1 MAATLIT
8 GGTGFLGAEVARVL
22 LSEGQTGITLFDLDP
37 STERLGELSS
47 EVVVIRGDLGD
58 ASDVDAAVASSRAD
72 TIYHLG
78 GMLSAPSEANHA
90 AAFRANAVGTFN
102 VLEAARTHGV
112 SQVLFA
118 STINTYG
125 HDLPEDAVDDYTLQ
139 RPAMF
144 YGTTKLFG
152 EHMGRFYK
160 RKFGLDF
167 RGIRYPSIVGPGVTT
182 PGISQYTSR
191 AIEASAKGEPYT
203 IFVEPRTRVPIIY
216 IREAAEAI
224 VKLAAA
230 PTDRIQTV
238 VYLLAGTT
246 PTPTAQDLADAIR
259 ARLPHANLD
268 FQPDPAVQ
276 TIHDAR
282 RALASIDDTNAQH
295 EWAWRSQYDLPR
307 IVNEMVT
314 GIRGRGTCD
323 DGCGNRDP
331 GQGSVPRR

>member
-1 MAATLIT
+1 MTTLIT
-8 GGTGFLGAEVARVL
+8 GGTGFLGSEVVRVL
-22 LSEGQTGITLFDLDP
+22 LSGGDTNITLFDLDP
-37 STERLGELSS
+37 STDRLAGLSD
-47 EVVVIRGDLGD
+47 EIAVIRGDLGE
-58 ASDVDAAVASSRAD
+58 ASEVDAAVASSRPD

-78 GMLSAPSEANHA
+78 GMLSAPSEADHS

-125 HDLPEDAVDDYTLQ
+125 HDLPDDGVDDYTLQ

-152 EHMGRFYK
+152 EHMGRFYG

-182 PGISQYTSR
+182 PGISQYTSH
-191 AIEASAKGEPYT
+191 AIEASARGEPYT

-216 IREAAEAI
+216 IREAADAI
-224 VKLAAA
+224 VKLASA
-230 PTDRIQTV
+230 PADRIQTV

-246 PTPTAQDLADAIR
+246 PTPTAQQLADAITAR
-259 ARLPHANLD
+259 IPEARLD
-268 FQPDPAVQ
+268 FCPNPAVQ
-276 TIHDAR
+276 AVHDKR
-282 RALASIDDTNAQH
+282 RALASIDDTNARR
-295 EWAWRSQYDLPR
+295 EWGWRPTYDLGR
-307 IVNEMVT
+307 IVNEIVNQ
-314 GIRGRGTCD
+314 IRGSG
-323 DGCGNRDP
+323 
-331 GQGSVPRR
+331 

>member
-1 MAATLIT
+1 MTALIT
-8 GGTGFLGAEVARVL
+8 GGTGFLGSEVARVL
-22 LSEGQTGITLFDLDP
+22 LSGGCAGVTLFDSNP
-37 STERLGELSS
+37 SAARLGGLSS
-47 EVVVIRGDLGD
+47 EVVVIRGDLGN
-58 ASDVDAAVASSRAD
+58 ASDVDAAVARSRPD

-78 GMLSAPSEANHA
+78 GMLSAPSEADHA
-90 AAFRANAVGTFN
+90 AAFRVNAAGTFN
-102 VLEAARTHGV
+102 VLEAARAHGV
-112 SQVLFA
+112 PQVLFA

-152 EHMGRFYK
+152 EHMGRFYR

-167 RGIRYPSIVGPGVTT
+167 RGIRYPSIIGPGVTT

-191 AIEASAKGEPYT
+191 AIEASARGEPYT

-216 IREAAEAI
+216 ISEAAKAI

-230 PTDRIQTV
+230 PADRIETV

-268 FQPDPAVQ
+268 FRPAPAIQ
-276 TIHDAR
+276 AIHDAR
-282 RALASIDDTNAQH
+282 RALASIDDTNARH
-295 EWAWRSQYDLPR
+295 EWAWRPEYDLPR
-307 IVNEMVT
+307 IVDEMVNE
-314 GIRGRGTCD
+314 IRGFEGDGAVNPLSLDGRGL
-323 DGCGNRDP
+323 G
-331 GQGSVPRR
+331 

>member
-1 MAATLIT
+1 MTALIT
-8 GGTGFLGAEVARVL
+8 GGTGFLGSEVARVL
-22 LSEGQTGITLFDLDP
+22 LSAGETRITLFDLDP
-37 STERLGELSS
+37 STERLADLADTVS
-47 EVVVIRGDLGD
+47 VIRGDLGN
-58 ASDVDAAVASSRAD
+58 ASEVDAAVAGSRPD
-72 TIYHLG
+72 TVYHLG
-78 GMLSAPSEANHA
+78 GMLSAPSEADHA

-102 VLEAARTHGV
+102 VLEAARAHGV
-112 SQVLFA
+112 PQVLFA

-125 HDLPEDAVDDYTLQ
+125 HDLPEDGVDDYTLQ

-152 EHMGRFYK
+152 EHMGRFYR

-182 PGISQYTSR
+182 PGISQYTSH
-191 AIEASAKGEPYT
+191 AIEASARNEPYT
-203 IFVEPRTRVPIIY
+203 IFVAPRTRVPIIY

-268 FQPDPAVQ
+268 FRPDPAIQ
-276 TIHDAR
+276 AIHDNR
-282 RALASIDDTNAQH
+282 RALASIDDTNARH
-295 EWAWRSQYDLPR
+295 EWAWRPQYDLPR
-307 IVNEMVT
+307 IVNEIVNQ
-314 GIRGRGTCD
+314 IRG
-323 DGCGNRDP
+323 
-331 GQGSVPRR
+331 

>member
-1 MAATLIT
+1 MTALIT
-8 GGTGFLGAEVARVL
+8 GGTGFLGSEVARVL
-22 LSEGQTGITLFDLDP
+22 LSGGCAGVTLFDSNP
-37 STERLGELSS
+37 STERLAGLSDKTT
-47 EVVVIRGDLGD
+47 VIRGDLGD
-58 ASDVDAAVASSRAD
+58 ASDVDAAVASSRPG

-78 GMLSAPSEANHA
+78 GMLSAPSEDDHA

-102 VLEAARTHGV
+102 VLEAARAHGV
-112 SQVLFA
+112 PQVLFA

-125 HDLPEDAVDDYTLQ
+125 HDLPEDGVDDYTLQ

-152 EHMGRFYK
+152 EHMGRFYR
-160 RKFGLDF
+160 RKLGLDF

-191 AIEASAKGEPYT
+191 AIEASARGEPYT
-203 IFVEPRTRVPIIY
+203 IFVEPRTSVPIIY

-246 PTPTAQDLADAIR
+246 PTPSAQELADAIR
-259 ARLPHANLD
+259 ARLPEARLD

-276 TIHDAR
+276 AVHDKR
-282 RALASIDDTNAQH
+282 RALASIDDGNARR
-295 EWAWRSQYDLPR
+295 EWAWRSVYDLDR
-307 IVNEMVT
+307 IVDEMVNEV
-314 GIRGRGTCD
+314 RGCD
-323 DGCGNRDP
+323 GGGGNP
-331 GQGSVPRR
+331 LSL

>member
-1 MAATLIT
+1 
-8 GGTGFLGAEVARVL
+8 
-22 LSEGQTGITLFDLDP
+22 
-37 STERLGELSS
+37 
-47 EVVVIRGDLGD
+47 
-58 ASDVDAAVASSRAD
+58 
-72 TIYHLG
+72 
-78 GMLSAPSEANHA
+78 MLSAPSEADHA

-112 SQVLFA
+112 SQVLYA

-125 HDLPEDAVDDYTLQ
+125 HDLPEDGVDDYTLQ

-152 EHMGRFYK
+152 EHMGRFYR

-182 PGISQYTSR
+182 PGISQYTSH
-191 AIEASAKGEPYT
+191 AIEASARNEPYT

-246 PTPTAQDLADAIR
+246 PTPTAQQLADAIR
-259 ARLPHANLD
+259 ARLPNANARLPPRPRHPNHPRRPPRPSLHRRH
-268 FQPDPAVQ
+268 QRPPRMELAPDLRPRPHRRRDSQRASRLRGRRRRKPPLPRRERAGVRV
-276 TIHDAR
+276 TASASTLSHVR
-282 RALASIDDTNAQH
+282 RATRTTLSRASPT
-295 EWAWRSQYDLPR
+295 RTDLPQALR
-307 IVNEMVT
+307 SA
-314 GIRGRGTCD
+314 RSAGRS
-323 DGCGNRDP
+323 
-331 GQGSVPRR
+331 GSRRSGRAPTPWRR

>member
-1 MAATLIT
+1 MTALIT
-8 GGTGFLGAEVARVL
+8 GGTGFLGSEVARVL
-22 LSEGQTGITLFDLDP
+22 LSAGETNITLFDLDP
-37 STERLGELSS
+37 SAARLGGLSD
-47 EVVVIRGDLGD
+47 EVAVIRGDLGD
-58 ASDVDAAVASSRAD
+58 ASEVDAAVAASRPD
-72 TIYHLG
+72 TVYHLG
-78 GMLSAPSEANHA
+78 GMLSAPSEADHA

-102 VLEAARTHGV
+102 VLESARAHSV
-112 SQVLFA
+112 SQVLYA

-125 HDLPEDAVDDYTLQ
+125 HDLPEHGVDDYTLQ

-160 RKFGLDF
+160 RRFGLDF

-191 AIEASAKGEPYT
+191 AIEASARNEPYT

-246 PTPTAQDLADAIR
+246 PTPTAQELADAIH
-259 ARLPHANLD
+259 ARLPNANLD
-268 FQPDPAVQ
+268 FQPDPATQ
-276 TIHDAR
+276 AIHNAR
-282 RALASIDDTNAQH
+282 RALASIDDTNARH
-295 EWAWRSQYDLPR
+295 EWNWRSTYDLDR
-307 IVNEMVT
+307 IVDEIVSELRGCEGDGAVNPLSLD
-314 GIRGRGTCD
+314 GRGL
-323 DGCGNRDP
+323 G
-331 GQGSVPRR
+331 

>member
-1 MAATLIT
+1 MS
-8 GGTGFLGAEVARVL
+8 G
-22 LSEGQTGITLFDLDP
+22 LSDDL
-37 STERLGELSS
+37 T
-47 EVVVIRGDLGD
+47 VIRGDLGN
-58 ASDVDAAVASSRAD
+58 ASEVDAAVASSRPD

-78 GMLSAPSEANHA
+78 GMLSAPSEADHA

-102 VLEAARTHGV
+102 VLEAARAHGV

-125 HDLPEDAVDDYTLQ
+125 HDLPEDGVDDYTLQ

-152 EHMGRFYK
+152 EHMGRFYR

-191 AIEASAKGEPYT
+191 AIEASARNEPYT

-268 FQPDPAVQ
+268 FRPDPAVQ
-276 TIHDAR
+276 AVHDER
-282 RALASIDDTNAQH
+282 RTLASIDDGNARR
-295 EWAWRSQYDLPR
+295 EWGWRSVYDLDR
-307 IVNEMVT
+307 IVEEIVNDV
-314 GIRGRGTCD
+314 RD
-323 DGCGNRDP
+323 CG
-331 GQGSVPRR
+331 

>member
-1 MAATLIT
+1 
-8 GGTGFLGAEVARVL
+8 
-22 LSEGQTGITLFDLDP
+22 
-37 STERLGELSS
+37 
-47 EVVVIRGDLGD
+47 
-58 ASDVDAAVASSRAD
+58 
-72 TIYHLG
+72 
-78 GMLSAPSEANHA
+78 MLSAPSEDDHA

-102 VLEAARTHGV
+102 VLEAAKTHGV
-112 SQVLFA
+112 SQVLYA

-125 HDLPEDAVDDYTLQ
+125 HDLPEDRVDDYTLQ

-152 EHMGRFYK
+152 EHMGRFYR

-191 AIEASAKGEPYT
+191 AIEASARGEPYT

-224 VKLAAA
+224 VRLAAA
-230 PTDRIQTV
+230 PADRIQTV

-246 PTPTAQDLADAIR
+246 PTPTAQELADAIR

-268 FQPDPAVQ
+268 FRPDPAIQ
-276 TIHDAR
+276 AIHDNR
-282 RALASIDDTNAQH
+282 RALASIDDTNARR
-295 EWAWRSQYDLPR
+295 EWHWRPTYDLAR
-307 IVNEMVT
+307 ILDKMVNEL
-314 GIRGRGTCD
+314 R
-323 DGCGNRDP
+323 GCGWSYDRRCRDNRSNSP
-331 GQGSVPRR
+331 

>member
-1 MAATLIT
+1 MTTLIT
-8 GGTGFLGAEVARVL
+8 GGTGFLGSEVARVL
-22 LSEGQTGITLFDLDP
+22 LSEGETGITLFDLDP
-37 STERLGELSS
+37 SAARLCGLSS
-47 EVVVIRGDLGD
+47 EVVVIRGDLGN
-58 ASDVDAAVASSRAD
+58 ASEVDAAVASSRPG

-78 GMLSAPSEANHA
+78 GMLSAPSEADHA

-102 VLEAARTHGV
+102 VLEAARAHGV

-125 HDLPEDAVDDYTLQ
+125 HDLPEDGVDDYTLQ

-152 EHMGRFYK
+152 EHMGRFYR

-191 AIEASAKGEPYT
+191 AIEASARNEPYT

-224 VKLAAA
+224 VRLAAA
-230 PTDRIQTV
+230 PADRIETV

-246 PTPTAQDLADAIR
+246 PHPAPGSWPTP
-259 ARLPHANLD
+259 
-268 FQPDPAVQ
+268 
-276 TIHDAR
+276 
-282 RALASIDDTNAQH
+282 
-295 EWAWRSQYDLPR
+295 
-307 IVNEMVT
+307 
-314 GIRGRGTCD
+314 
-323 DGCGNRDP
+323 
-331 GQGSVPRR
+331 

>member
-1 MAATLIT
+1 
-8 GGTGFLGAEVARVL
+8 
-22 LSEGQTGITLFDLDP
+22 
-37 STERLGELSS
+37 
-47 EVVVIRGDLGD
+47 
-58 ASDVDAAVASSRAD
+58 
-72 TIYHLG
+72 
-78 GMLSAPSEANHA
+78 MLSAPSEADHA

-112 SQVLFA
+112 SQVLYA

-152 EHMGRFYK
+152 EHMGRFYR

-182 PGISQYTSR
+182 PGISQYTSH
-191 AIEASAKGEPYT
+191 AIEASARNEPYA
-203 IFVEPRTRVPIIY
+203 IFVEPRTRVPIIHV
-216 IREAAEAI
+216 REAAEAI

-246 PTPTAQDLADAIR
+246 PTPTAQQLADAIHT
-259 ARLPHANLD
+259 RLPHANLT
-268 FQPDPAVQ
+268 FHPDPAIQAV
-276 TIHDAR
+276 HNAR
-282 RALASIDDTNAQH
+282 RALASIDDTNARH
-295 EWAWRSQYDLPR
+295 EWNWLPTYTLGR

-314 GIRGRGTCD
+314 QIRGCGGG
-323 DGCGNRDP
+323 GCA
-331 GQGSVPRR
+331 

>member
-1 MAATLIT
+1 MTTLIT
-8 GGTGFLGAEVARVL
+8 GGTGFLGSEVARVL
-22 LSEGQTGITLFDLDP
+22 LSEGETGITLFDLDP
-37 STERLGELSS
+37 SAARLDGLSS
-47 EVVVIRGDLGD
+47 EVVVIRGDLGN
-58 ASDVDAAVASSRAD
+58 ASEVDAAVASSRPG

-78 GMLSAPSEANHA
+78 GMLSAPSEADHA

-102 VLEAARTHGV
+102 VLEAARAHGV
-112 SQVLFA
+112 PQVLFA

-125 HDLPEDAVDDYTLQ
+125 HDLPEDGVDDYTLQ

-152 EHMGRFYK
+152 EHMGRFYR

-191 AIEASAKGEPYT
+191 AIEASARNEPYT

-230 PTDRIQTV
+230 PADRIETV

-246 PTPTAQDLADAIR
+246 PTPSAQQLADAIT
-259 ARLPHANLD
+259 ARLPGARLG
-268 FQPDPAVQ
+268 FRPDPAVQ
-276 TIHDAR
+276 AVHDER
-282 RALASIDDTNAQH
+282 RALSSIDDNNARR
-295 EWAWRSQYDLPR
+295 EWGWRSVYDLDR
-307 IVNEMVT
+307 IVEEMVNEV
-314 GIRGRGTCD
+314 RGCEG
-323 DGCGNRDP
+323 DGGNP
-331 GQGSVPRR
+331 LSL

>member
-1 MAATLIT
+1 MTTLIT

-22 LSEGQTGITLFDLDP
+22 LSGGCAGITLFDLDP
-37 STERLGELSS
+37 STERLIGLSD
-47 EVVVIRGDLGD
+47 EFNVIRGDLAE
-58 ASDVDAAVASSRAD
+58 ASDVDAAVASSRPD

-78 GMLSAPSEANHA
+78 GMLSAPSEADHA

-102 VLEAARTHGV
+102 VLESARTHGV
-112 SQVLFA
+112 SKVLYA

-125 HDLPEDAVDDYTLQ
+125 HDLPEDGVDDHTLQ

-152 EHMGRFYK
+152 EHMGRFY
-160 RKFGLDF
+160 RRRFGLDF

-191 AIEASAKGEPYT
+191 AIEASARNEPYT

-216 IREAAEAI
+216 IRDAAEAI

-230 PTDRIQTV
+230 PADRIETV

-246 PTPTAQDLADAIR
+246 PTPTAQELADAIR
-259 ARLPHANLD
+259 ARLPSA
-268 FQPDPAVQ
+268 PTSP
-276 TIHDAR
+276 
-282 RALASIDDTNAQH
+282 
-295 EWAWRSQYDLPR
+295 
-307 IVNEMVT
+307 
-314 GIRGRGTCD
+314 
-323 DGCGNRDP
+323 
-331 GQGSVPRR
+331 SVPTPPSRPSTTTAAPSPP

>member
-1 MAATLIT
+1 MTALIT
-8 GGTGFLGAEVARVL
+8 GGTGFLGSEVARVL
-22 LSEGQTGITLFDLDP
+22 LSAGETRITLFDLDP
-37 STERLGELSS
+37 STERLSGLSDDLT
-47 EVVVIRGDLGD
+47 VIRGDLGN
-58 ASDVDAAVASSRAD
+58 ASEVDAAVASSRPGA
-72 TIYHLG
+72 IYHLG
-78 GMLSAPSEANHA
+78 GMLSAPSEADHA

-102 VLEAARTHGV
+102 VLESARAHGV

-125 HDLPEDAVDDYTLQ
+125 NDLPEDGVDDYTLQ

-160 RKFGLDF
+160 RRFGLDF

-191 AIEASAKGEPYT
+191 AIEASARGEPYT
-203 IFVEPRTRVPIIY
+203 IFVEPRTRVPIIH

-230 PTDRIQTV
+230 PADRIQTV

-259 ARLPHANLD
+259 ARLPHAKLD
-268 FQPDPAVQ
+268 FQPNPAIQ
-276 TIHDAR
+276 AIHNTR
-282 RALASIDDTNAQH
+282 RALASIDDTNARR
-295 EWAWRSQYDLPR
+295 EWGWSSQYDLGR
-307 IVNEMVT
+307 IVEETVSR
-314 GIRGRGTCD
+314 IQ
-323 DGCGNRDP
+323 GCGADADGGEVRK
-331 GQGSVPRR
+331 Q